1 MIHWLNPTC
10 LSIVHIW
17 IRHFCLENPW
27 KSQPFFNLETPP
39 CVAMWAMWAMVIF
52 RADGQQVE
60 WNRVASFQSV
70 NALSMNLN
78 YVNLWKCTFHHFW
91 DTVCLVDFHIFYG
104 RNPYSSRVCNVIFD
118 QRVNWSGQRFSLGA
132 NLSLGVPTVENS
144 ILSGA
149 HVQDPASCSV
159 GVVVFLEICAEAT
172 RLTQGRFSAV
182 VSLFFPW

>member
-27 KSQPFFNLETPP
+27 KSQPFFNPETPP

-78 YVNLWKCTFHHFW
+78 YVNLWKCTFHQFLGYCMFGGFSHFLWKKSVFLQSLQRHFW
-91 DTVCLVDFHIFYG
+91 STGELVRPAILHGSQPITGGADSRKFHPFRGPCAGPSKLLRWSSCFPGNMRRGNKVDTRQI
-104 RNPYSSRVCNVIFD
+104 
-118 QRVNWSGQRFSLGA
+118 
-132 NLSLGVPTVENS
+132 
-144 ILSGA
+144 
-149 HVQDPASCSV
+149 
-159 GVVVFLEICAEAT
+159 
-172 RLTQGRFSAV
+172 
-182 VSLFFPW
+182 